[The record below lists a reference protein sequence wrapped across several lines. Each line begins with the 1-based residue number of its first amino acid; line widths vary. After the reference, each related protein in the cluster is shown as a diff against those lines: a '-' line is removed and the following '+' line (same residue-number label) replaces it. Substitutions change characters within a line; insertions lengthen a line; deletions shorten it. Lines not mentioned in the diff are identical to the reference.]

1 MAKRQLTVSASLN
14 KRFSKGQSKASSS
27 TSDDEDAVV
36 KLSDV
41 SVQLANE
48 GTRGTKHL
56 EFSEAVRW
64 LRLSC

>member
-27 TSDDEDAVV
+27 TSDDEDAIV
-36 KLSDV
+36 KLSDM
-41 SVQLANE
+41 SVQLADE
-48 GTRGTKHL
+48 STRGLTDL
-56 EFSEAVRW
+56 EFSKAVRW